1 MSKVLL
7 IGISKIKGDPLTE
20 VKSAEAVKGKGLY
33 NDRKFKENNDI
44 KSQLTLIEIENVNY
58 FNKISNTSIKPLNF
72 RRNIVTEGIGL
83 NKLINKEFFIGNIK
97 VKGILYM
104 VHALKS
110 CPSELLETNNTDVVF
125 NEDTIFEGNLHI
137 LPKSNVTISGS
148 ITSGELRDRY

>member
-1 MSKVLL
+1 MSKVIE
-7 IGISKIKGDPLTE
+7 IGITKNKGSVIE
-20 VKSAEAVKGKGLY
+20 NVSSAEAVKGKGLY

-97 VKGILYM
+97 VKGHDLCRPCKYLQEMLGQKNLIKELILKGG
-104 VHALKS
+104 LR
-110 CPSELLETNNTDVVF
+110 CE
-125 NEDTIFEGNLHI
+125 I
-137 LPKSNVTISGS
+137 LSSGKLFVND
-148 ITSGELRDRY
+148 IIKIND